1 MGSQQT
7 LVQTVLLPYPYL
19 ANAMLNANLL
29 RRQKYILK
37 TNGPQNRQGDRA
49 ICWWPLLPS
58 NQNTPSPKWAPPPQ
72 TTLHGSGSIR
82 EDPRVTMLQPH
93 WLHYWW
99 CHSSREWKGRL
110 SSMGLLFL
118 SLGMTSLLPIKPV
131 VTTETV
137 MMRHT
142 VLSGHMC
149 FLITRHPFD
158 FLSCTV
164 WKWNKA
170 L

>member
-1 MGSQQT
+1 
-7 LVQTVLLPYPYL
+7 
-19 ANAMLNANLL
+19 MLIYCIGINISS
-29 RRQKYILK
+29 RQMDHRTEKETEPFAGGLF
-37 TNGPQNRQGDRA
+37 
-49 ICWWPLLPS
+49 LPS
-58 NQNTPSPKWAPPPQ
+58 NQNTPSQKWTPPPQ

-99 CHSSREWKGRL
+99 CHNSRAWKGRL

-158 FLSCTV
+158 FSSCTV